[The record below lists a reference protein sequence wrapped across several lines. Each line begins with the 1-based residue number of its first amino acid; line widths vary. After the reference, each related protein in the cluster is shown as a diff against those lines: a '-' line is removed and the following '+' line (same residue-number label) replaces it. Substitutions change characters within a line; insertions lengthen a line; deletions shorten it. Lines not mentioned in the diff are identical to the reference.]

1 MHSGYIIYFC
11 DPIYLEE
18 FWREL
23 RDNVHKV
30 PSQSSAT
37 QQVCD
42 VSWSI
47 RLNPDS
53 PSRATRCP
61 HHAHSFFLCII
72 QLRLF
77 LPAGATNRCISCT
90 WIFLFLSPFLPFSLK
105 ERAILYQIRNSHF
118 LYMIYIYICM
128 KILNN
133 YSRINLYPR
142 NVYYKVLCKI

>member
-23 RDNVHKV
+23 RDNVYKV

-61 HHAHSFFLCII
+61 RHAHSFFLCII

-77 LPAGATNRCISCT
+77 LPAGTTLSLATLASNT
-90 WIFLFLSPFLPFSLK
+90 ESPFHGIPFNETLPNSYK
-105 ERAILYQIRNSHF
+105 SQIPCSF
-118 LYMIYIYICM
+118 LRVAFYI
-128 KILNN
+128 KIFQKMFL
-133 YSRINLYPR
+133 INLTHNSPGR
-142 NVYYKVLCKI
+142 